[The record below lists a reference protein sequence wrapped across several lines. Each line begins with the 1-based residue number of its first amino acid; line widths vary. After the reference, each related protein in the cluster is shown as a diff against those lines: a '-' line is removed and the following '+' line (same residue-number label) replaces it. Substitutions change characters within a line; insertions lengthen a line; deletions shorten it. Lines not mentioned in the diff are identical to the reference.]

1 MQYARRALQFKCRLV
16 SVTMRAKLKKSL
28 KNYSFFW
35 GSISYFENA
44 SGRRPKSGWPRV
56 AYDGG
61 SGVSMSSLMIPRN
74 FVYI

>member
-1 MQYARRALQFKCRLV
+1 MHEGRYNLSIVYWLI
-16 SVTMRAKLKKSL
+16 MRAKLKKSL

-35 GSISYFENA
+35 GSINYFENA

-61 SGVSMSSLMIPRN
+61 SGVS
-74 FVYI
+74 